1 METETQVED
10 LSTLA
15 ADIVALEGD
24 AEELKD
30 SLARINAEIA
40 RKKEKIRAELGGP
53 VKGVPAGDLTIDWT
67 PPKRTFDAAGF
78 VTSYPPETNQY
89 MYKMVPDAAMIPPAV
104 KQKFMVEGSGEG
116 TVTIK

>member
-15 ADIVALEGD
+15 ADVVALEGD

-53 VKGVPAGDLTIDWT
+53 VKDVPAGDLTITWAR
-67 PPKRTFDAAGF
+67 PKRAFDTPGF
-78 VTSYPPETNQY
+78 VKAFPPEKNGF
-89 MYKMVPDAAMIPPAV
+89 MYKMVPDPAMIPPAV
-104 KQKFMVEGSGEG
+104 KAAHMVEGSGEG